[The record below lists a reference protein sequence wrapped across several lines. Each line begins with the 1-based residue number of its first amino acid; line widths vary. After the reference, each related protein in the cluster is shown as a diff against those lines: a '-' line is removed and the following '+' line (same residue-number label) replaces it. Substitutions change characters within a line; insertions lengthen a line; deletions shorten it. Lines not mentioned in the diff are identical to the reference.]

1 MSAWI
6 VSKAHIDFL
15 VAAARAFDIEV
26 QDGIET
32 VSAKKSPDQFGKILW
47 DENHRSVNYRYDEK
61 KETPEYH
68 YDERFDK
75 FEFKSFTGIG
85 FLETAVG
92 CYDYQTCE
100 CDDYKESVAYEI
112 LQKMDEA
119 IDETLHE
126 LSPVLNAAS
135 KAFPWGLD
143 TFEQIEEAKKRMKN
157 GWDRWGGSIA

>member
-15 VAAARAFDIEV
+15 VAAARAFDIKARTMSGE
-26 QDGIET
+26 
-32 VSAKKSPDQFGKILW
+32 VSARETPDKFGKILW

-61 KETPEYH
+61 NKTPEYH

-75 FEFKSFTGIG
+75 FEFKSLTGLG

-143 TFEQIEEAKKRMKN
+143 TFEQIEEAKKRMEDGK
-157 GWDRWGGSIA
+157 DRWGASIA